1 MNIRGLNRLFS
12 FVGYRIE
19 NITFS
24 PELVQVQLRR
34 DRRKRLRCPD
44 CQGKVCS
51 EMMDMRTA
59 RDMPFGPALHVMIF
73 YPAIRIRC
81 RHCRRQAWLTPGEI
95 DSRRRVT
102 LRLLR
107 YAALLAR
114 DLPNTKAAA
123 LLGVGDTRLRNWDKA
138 VLAQHL
144 PHPDLDNILF
154 LMVDE
159 KAIGKGHDYVT
170 VVLNGETGELLHCHE
185 GRKTESLKAFFDKL
199 TDAQK
204 ACIKAVC
211 VDRLGA
217 YVQCIDEELPDAETA
232 FDKFHLVKNFNAVV
246 DKIRREEWNNARVD
260 KDDRKAKL
268 IKGQRY
274 NLLRRP
280 ENNTDAQQ
288 ARLDELLAM
297 NETLNKVYLLV
308 EDFRDVLSQKHVGCA
323 KTYLKMWID
332 TAIDSGIKA
341 VVKFAKSLEKVSAK
355 IINAIR
361 FRLSN
366 GRMEGFNNL
375 FARLIHRGCGYSDNE
390 YLYLKLRQASLPEEL
405 KVPALQK

>member
-1 MNIRGLNRLFS
+1 
-12 FVGYRIE
+12 
-19 NITFS
+19 
-24 PELVQVQLRR
+24 
-34 DRRKRLRCPD
+34 
-44 CQGKVCS
+44 
-51 EMMDMRTA
+51 
-59 RDMPFGPALHVMIF
+59 
-73 YPAIRIRC
+73 
-81 RHCRRQAWLTPGEI
+81 
-95 DSRRRVT
+95 VT

-138 VLAQHL
+138 VLAKHL
-144 PHPDLDNILF
+144 PKPNLDNIRF

-170 VVLNGETGELLHCHE
+170 VVLNAETGELLHCHE
-185 GRKTESLKAFFDKL
+185 GRKKESLKAFFDKL
-199 TDAQK
+199 SNEQK

-217 YVQCIDEELPDAETA
+217 YVRCIEEKLPDTEIA
-232 FDKFHLVKNFNAVV
+232 FDKFHLVQNFNTVV
-246 DKIRREEWNNARVD
+246 DKIRRNEWNNARVD

-280 ENNTDAQQ
+280 ENNTDKQQ

-297 NETLNKVYLLV
+297 NETLNKVYVLV
-308 EDFRDVLSQKHVGCA
+308 EDFRDVLSQKYVGNA
-323 KTYLKMWID
+323 KNYLQMWID
-332 TAIDSGIKA
+332 TAMSSGINS

-355 IINAIR
+355 IVNAVR
-361 FRLSN
+361 FHLSN

-375 FARLIHRGCGYSDNE
+375 FARLIHRGCGYSDND

>member
-1 MNIRGLNRLFS
+1 MFS
-12 FVGYRIE
+12 FDGYRIDKV
-19 NITFS
+19 TFS
-24 PELVQVQLRR
+24 PEIVQVQLRL
-34 DRRKRLRCPD
+34 DRRKRLCCPG
-44 CQGKVCS
+44 CGGKVRS
-51 EMMDMRTA
+51 EISEPRTA
-59 RDMPFGPALHVMIF
+59 RDMPFGPAVYALIM

-81 RHCRRQAWLTPGEI
+81 SHCRQQAWLSPPEI

-138 VLAQHL
+138 VLAEHL
-144 PHPDLDNILF
+144 PKPDLDNIQF
-154 LMVDE
+154 LMIDE

-170 VVLNGETGELLHCHE
+170 VVLNGESGELLHCHE
-185 GRKTESLKAFFDKL
+185 GKKKESLKTFFDKL
-199 TDAQK
+199 TDEQK

-211 VDRLGA
+211 VDRAGA
-217 YVQCIDEELPDAETA
+217 YVSCVEEELPGARIA

-246 DKIRREEWNNARVD
+246 DKIRREEWNKARAD
-260 KDDRKAKL
+260 KDDKNAKV

-280 ENNTDAQQ
+280 ENNTDKQQ

-297 NETLNKVYLLV
+297 NEPLNKVYVLV
-308 EDFRDVLSQKHVGCA
+308 EDFRDVLSQNYVGHA
-323 KTYLKMWID
+323 KNCLKLWIE
-332 TAIDSGIKA
+332 TAISSGIKA
-341 VVKFAKSLEKVSAK
+341 VVKFAKSLEKVSDK
-355 IINAIR
+355 IINAVR
-361 FRLSN
+361 FDLSN

-375 FARLIHRGCGYSDNE
+375 FARLIHRGCGYSDNA
-390 YLYLKLRQASLPEEL
+390 YLYLKLRQASLPDEL

>member
-12 FVGYRIE
+12 FDGYRIDE
-19 NITFS
+19 VTFS
-24 PELVQVQLRR
+24 PEIVQVQLRL
-34 DRRKRLRCPD
+34 DRRKGLRCPD
-44 CQGKVCS
+44 CQSKVRS
-51 EMMDMRTA
+51 EISDMRVA
-59 RDMPFGPALHVMIF
+59 RDMPFGPALYALII

-81 RHCRRQAWLTPGEI
+81 AYCRRQAWLSPQEI
-95 DSRRRVT
+95 DSHRQVT

-107 YAALLAR
+107 YAVLLAR

-123 LLGVGDTRLRNWDKA
+123 LLGIGDTRLRNWDKA
-138 VLAQHL
+138 VLAKHL
-144 PHPDLDNILF
+144 PKPDLDNIRF

-185 GRKTESLKAFFDKL
+185 GRKKESLKAFFDKL
-199 TDAQK
+199 PNEQK
-204 ACIKAVC
+204 ACIYAVC

-217 YVQCIDEELPDAETA
+217 YVQCLEEELPDAEIA

-246 DKIRREEWNNARVD
+246 DKIRRDEWNNARVD
-260 KDDRKAKL
+260 KDDKKAKL

-280 ENNTDAQQ
+280 EKNTEKQQ

-297 NETLNKVYLLV
+297 NETLNKVYVLV
-308 EDFRDVLSQKHVGCA
+308 EDFRDVLSQKHVGYA
-323 KTYLKMWID
+323 INYLKMWID
-332 TAIDSGIKA
+332 TAMDSGINA
-341 VVKFAKSLEKVSAK
+341 VVKFAKSLKKVSAR
-355 IINAIR
+355 IVNAVR
-361 FRLSN
+361 FQLSN

-390 YLYLKLRQASLPEEL
+390 YLYLKLRQASLPDEL

>member
-12 FVGYRIE
+12 FDGYRIE
-19 NITFS
+19 DVTFS
-24 PELVQVQLRR
+24 PEIVQVQLRL
-34 DRRKRLRCPD
+34 DRRKKLRCPD
-44 CQGKVCS
+44 CQSKVRS
-51 EMMDMRTA
+51 EIKDMRMA

-81 RHCRRQAWLTPGEI
+81 THCRRQAWLTPSEI

-102 LRLLR
+102 IRLLR

-138 VLAQHL
+138 VLTQHL
-144 PHPDLDNILF
+144 PKPDLDNIRF

-185 GRKTESLKAFFDKL
+185 GRKKESLKAFFDKL
-199 TDAQK
+199 TDEQK

-217 YVQCIDEELPDAETA
+217 YVQCLEEELPDAKTA

-246 DKIRREEWNNARVD
+246 DKIRRDEWNNARTD

-280 ENNTDAQQ
+280 ENNTDKQQ

-297 NETLNKVYLLV
+297 NKTLNKVYVLV
-308 EDFRDVLSQKHVGCA
+308 EDFRDVLSQKYVGNA
-323 KTYLKMWID
+323 KNYLKMWID
-332 TAIDSGIKA
+332 TAMNSGINA
-341 VVKFAKSLEKVSAK
+341 VVKFAKSLQKVSDK
-355 IINAIR
+355 IVNAIR